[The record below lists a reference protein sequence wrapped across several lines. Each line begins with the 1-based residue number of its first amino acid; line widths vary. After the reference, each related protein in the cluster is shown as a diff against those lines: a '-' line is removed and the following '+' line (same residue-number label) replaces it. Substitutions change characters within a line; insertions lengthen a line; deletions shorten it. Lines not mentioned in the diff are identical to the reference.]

1 MIGNVHGMLRHGNE
15 LFVLAHKVCSNIP
28 VSIDA
33 LIRESKR
40 YDMEKLVSL
49 IKKLLPGIS

>member
-15 LFVLAHKVCSNIP
+15 LFVLILNIP

-49 IKKLLPGIS
+49 IKKLLPGTS

>member
-1 MIGNVHGMLRHGNE
+1 VIGNVHGMLRHGNE

-28 VSIDA
+28 ISIDA

-49 IKKLLPGIS
+49 IKKLLPGTS